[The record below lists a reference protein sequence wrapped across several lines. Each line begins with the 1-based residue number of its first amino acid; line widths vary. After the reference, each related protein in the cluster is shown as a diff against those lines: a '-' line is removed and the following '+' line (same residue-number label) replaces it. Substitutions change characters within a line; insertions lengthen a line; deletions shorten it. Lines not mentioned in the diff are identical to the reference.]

1 MAGTGSA
8 ELVSLEGLRGPS
20 NTAVLC
26 RAHMI
31 SLFPSARAFVF
42 WMMNQ
47 VEVCFRKETLG
58 GCGEAR
64 GKGPGALSAAVLF
77 ELELAGCMVAGP

>member
-20 NTAVLC
+20 NAAVLC
-26 RAHMI
+26 RAHVI
-31 SLFPSARAFVF
+31 SLFASARVFVA

-47 VEVCFRKETLG
+47 VEVCFRKEILRG
-58 GCGEAR
+58 GGEAG
-64 GKGPGALSAAVLF
+64 GKGPGALLAPVLF
-77 ELELAGCMVAGP
+77 ELELARCMVAGP